1 MFFFFYYTKFAIIYI
16 GDNDMIEARMDELIK
31 ILNEANYNYYVLDKP
46 TITDQEYDKYIRE
59 LINLEE
65 KYPNLKR
72 TNSPTSRIGGEVIDE
87 FKKVIHEVPMMSL
100 SNVFNEEEIIA
111 FDERVRKEV
120 PNPEYI
126 VELKIDGLSVSL
138 KYKKGH
144 LVLGATRGD
153 GVTGE
158 DITHNV
164 KTIKC
169 IPLELKEK
177 IDIEVRGEIYMKK
190 STFEKI
196 NEEKKKNNEELFAN
210 PRNAAAGSVR
220 QLDSKI
226 AASRGLDNF
235 SYHLPNAENY
245 GIKTHEEALNYI
257 KKLGFVVNPNIKKVK
272 NIDELLEYIEYWTK
286 NRNSLPYEIDG
297 IVIKLNDLAGQRK
310 LGFTAKYPKWAT
322 AYKFPAELALTKL
335 KDIIFTVGRTGQVT
349 PNAVLDPVI
358 LMGSTISRATL
369 HNEDYVKE
377 LGLKIGDIV
386 AIKKAGDVIPEVVE
400 PIIDRRNGSEVDFKM
415 TDECPICHSKIV
427 RKENEAAYY
436 CVNPDCDKK
445 KIESLIH
452 YVGRD
457 TMNIDGLGDR
467 IIEDFYNMGYL
478 KDITDFYY
486 LKDKKEELKELEGF
500 GEKSI
505 NNILFNIEASKQNSL
520 ERLLFALGIRYVG
533 KKVAKILASYY
544 KNMDNLLNTTYEE
557 LVKIDNIGEIIGKSV
572 YNYITDPDNIN
583 RINKLKELNVNMNY
597 IGKEVEENTLFTDKT
612 FVLTGS
618 LSSLT
623 REEAS
628 NLIEEKGGKTT
639 SSVTSKTDYVIAGE
653 NAGSKYDKA
662 VKLGI
667 PILTEKE
674 FIAYLQEN

>member
-1 MFFFFYYTKFAIIYI
+1 MVENRI
-16 GDNDMIEARMDELIK
+16 NELIK

-46 TITDQEYDKYIRE
+46 TITDQEYDKYLRE
-59 LINLEE
+59 LMNLEE
-65 KYPNLKR
+65 KYPELKQSS
-72 TNSPTSRIGGEVIDE
+72 SPTTRVGGEVIDE
-87 FKKVIHEVPMMSL
+87 FRKVVHEVPMMSL

-111 FDERVRKEV
+111 FDERVKKEI
-120 PNPEYI
+120 PNPKYI

-138 KYKKGH
+138 KYKNGH
-144 LVLGATRGD
+144 LIMGATRGD

-164 KTIKC
+164 KTIKS

-177 IDIEVRGEIYMKK
+177 IDVEVRGEIYMKK

-196 NEEKKKNNEELFAN
+196 NEEKKKKNEELFAN

-235 SYHLPNAENY
+235 SYHLPEAEKY
-245 GIKTHEEALNYI
+245 GISTHEEALNFI
-257 KKLGFVVNPNIKKVK
+257 KKLGFVVNPNIKKVN
-272 NIDELLEYIEYWTK
+272 NINELLEYVHYWTEH
-286 NRNSLPYEIDG
+286 RNELPYEIDG
-297 IVIKLNDLAGQRK
+297 IVIKLDDLEGQKK
-310 LGFTAKYPKWAT
+310 LGFTTKYPKWAT

-335 KDIIFTVGRTGQVT
+335 KDITFTVGRTGQVT
-349 PNAVLDPVI
+349 PNAVLEPVI

-400 PIIDRRNGSEVDFKM
+400 PIIERRTGNEVDFHM
-415 TDECPICHSKIV
+415 TTICPICHSTLV

-436 CVNPDCDKK
+436 CVNPKCDKV

-452 YVGRD
+452 YVSRD
-457 TMNIDGLGDR
+457 TLNIEGLGDR

-478 KDITDFYY
+478 DDVTDFYY
-486 LKDKKEELKELEGF
+486 LRDRKEELKELEGF

-505 NNILFNIEASKQNSL
+505 NNILFNIEESKKQSL
-520 ERLLFALGIRYVG
+520 ERLIFALGIRYVG
-533 KKVAKILASYY
+533 KKVAKILAEYY
-544 KNMDNLLNTTYEE
+544 KNMDNLFSTTYEE
-557 LVKIDNIGEIIGKSV
+557 LVKIDNIGEIIAQSV
-572 YNYITDPDNIN
+572 FNYIQQEENIE

-597 IGKEVEENTLFTDKT
+597 LVKKVEINSNFAGKT
-612 FVLTGS
+612 FVLTGT
-618 LSSLT
+618 LSQLT

-628 NLIEEKGGKTT
+628 LKIEENGGKTT
-639 SSVTSKTDYVIAGE
+639 SSVTSKTDVVLVGE
-653 NAGSKYDKA
+653 NPGSKYEKA
-662 VKLGI
+662 IKLGI
-667 PILTEKE
+667 PIWSEEE
-674 FIAYLQEN
+674 FLKRLQEK

>member
-1 MFFFFYYTKFAIIYI
+1 MVQDRIK
-16 GDNDMIEARMDELIK
+16 ELIK

-46 TITDQEYDKYIRE
+46 TITDQEYDKYLRE

-65 KYPNLKR
+65 KYPELKQPS
-72 TNSPTSRIGGEVIDE
+72 SPTSRVGGEVIDE

-111 FDERVRKEV
+111 FDERVKKEI

-138 KYKKGH
+138 KYKNGH
-144 LVLGATRGD
+144 LVMGATRGD

-164 KTIKC
+164 KTIKS

-177 IDIEVRGEIYMKK
+177 IDVEIRGEIYMKK

-196 NEEKKKNNEELFAN
+196 NEDKKKKNEELFAN

-220 QLDSKI
+220 QLDSKV

-235 SYHLPNAENY
+235 SYQLPEPEKY
-245 GIKTHEEALNYI
+245 GIKTHEEALNFI
-257 KKLGFVVNPNIKKVK
+257 KKLGLVVNPNIKKVK
-272 NIDELLEYIEYWTK
+272 NIDELLEYVNYWTEH
-286 NRNSLPYEIDG
+286 RNDLPYEIDG
-297 IVIKLNDLAGQRK
+297 IVIKLNDLNGQKR
-310 LGFTAKYPKWAT
+310 LGFTSKYPKWAT

-335 KDIIFTVGRTGQVT
+335 KDITFTVGRTGQVT
-349 PNAVLDPVI
+349 PNAVLEPVI

-369 HNEDYVKE
+369 HNEDYVKD
-377 LGLKIGDIV
+377 LNLKIGDIV

-400 PIIDRRNGSEVDFKM
+400 PIIERRTGNEVDFKM
-415 TDECPICHSKIV
+415 TTTCPICHSTLV
-427 RKENEAAYY
+427 RKENEAAHY
-436 CVNPDCDKK
+436 CINPDCDKQ

-452 YVGRD
+452 YVSRD
-457 TMNIDGLGDR
+457 TLNIEGLGDR

-478 KDITDFYY
+478 KDITDLYY

-505 NNILFNIEASKQNSL
+505 TNILFNIESSKQQSL
-520 ERLLFALGIRYVG
+520 EKLIFALGIRYVG
-533 KKVAKILASYY
+533 KKGAKILAEYY
-544 KNMDNLLNTTYEE
+544 KNMDNLFSTTYEE
-557 LVKIDNIGEIIGKSV
+557 LIKIDNIGEIIAKSV
-572 YNYITDPDNIN
+572 FDYINVEENIN
-583 RINKLKELNVNMNY
+583 RINKLKELNVNMEY
-597 IGKEVEENTLFTDKT
+597 FGRKIEVNSNFTNKT

-618 LSSLT
+618 LTQLT
-623 REEAS
+623 REEAAIK
-628 NLIEEKGGKTT
+628 IEENGGKTT
-639 SSVTSKTDYVIAGE
+639 SSVTSKTDVVIVGDSP
-653 NAGSKYDKA
+653 GSKYEKA

-667 PILTEKE
+667 PVWSEEE
-674 FIAYLQEN
+674 FLNRLQEK

>member
-1 MFFFFYYTKFAIIYI
+1 
-16 GDNDMIEARMDELIK
+16 MIETRIDELIK
-31 ILNEANYNYYVLDKP
+31 ILNKANYDYYVLDKP

-65 KYPNLKR
+65 KYPQFKR
-72 TNSPTSRIGGEVIDE
+72 KNSPTSRVGGEVIDE
-87 FKKVIHEVPMMSL
+87 FKKVTHEVPMMSL

-111 FDERVRKEV
+111 FHERVKKEV

-138 KYKKGH
+138 KYKNGH
-144 LVLGATRGD
+144 LVMGATRGD

-164 KTIKC
+164 KTIKS
-169 IPLELKEK
+169 IPLELTEK

-190 STFEKI
+190 NTFEKI
-196 NEEKKKNNEELFAN
+196 NEEKKKNHEELFAN

-257 KKLGFVVNPNIKKVK
+257 KKLGFAVNPNIKKVK
-272 NIDELLEYIEYWTK
+272 NITELLEYIEYWTQ
-286 NRNSLPYEIDG
+286 NRNKLPYEIDG
-297 IVIKLNDLAGQRK
+297 IVIKLNDLSGQKK
-310 LGFTAKYPKWAT
+310 LGFTTKYPKWAT

-335 KDIIFTVGRTGQVT
+335 KDIVFTVGRTGQVT
-349 PNAVLDPVI
+349 PNAVLEPVI

-369 HNEDYVKE
+369 HNEDYIKE

-400 PIIDRRNGSEVDFKM
+400 PIIDRRNGSEVEFKM
-415 TDECPICHSKIV
+415 TDKCPICHSKIV
-427 RKENEAAYY
+427 RKENESAYY
-436 CVNPDCDKK
+436 CINPDCDKK
-445 KIESLIH
+445 KIEALIH
-452 YVGRD
+452 YVDRD
-457 TMNIDGLGDR
+457 TMNIEGLGDK

-478 KDITDFYY
+478 QDITDFYY

-505 NNILFNIEASKQNSL
+505 NNILFNIESSKQNSL
-520 ERLLFALGIRYVG
+520 EKLIFALGIRYVG
-533 KKVAKILASYY
+533 KKVAKILANYY
-544 KNMDNLLNTTYEE
+544 KNMDNILNTTYEE
-557 LVKIDNIGEIIGKSV
+557 LVKIENIGEIIGKSV
-572 YNYITDPDNIN
+572 YNYITNNDNIN
-583 RINKLKELNVNMNY
+583 KINKLKELNVNMNY
-597 IGKEVEENTLFTDKT
+597 IEKEIEENTIFLNKT

-623 REEAS
+623 REEAT

-653 NAGSKYDKA
+653 NAGSKYEKA

-667 PILTEKE
+667 PILTEE
-674 FIAYLQEN
+674 QFIEYLQK